1 MNTATF
7 DTLSA
12 ARSLEAAGIE
22 SKQAE
27 AIVGA
32 IRSSGEASVT
42 KADLTASTTALRGEM
57 KARATELRGE
67 MAGYPV
73 TRSELVARNPWQPAG
88 PRLSSY
94 RRRGAGS
101 HRRCRA
107 TMHGAPSLASAMA
120 QGQDDPPWRRPPKL
134 QGGVSERILHMKLTS
149 VAGKAR

>member
-42 KADLTASTTALRGEM
+42 KADLTASTTELRGAMNELRGEM
-57 KARATELRGE
+57 KAMAAELRGE
-67 MAGYPV
+67 ISSAVNKMLLAPTRHCRIAVCGNQGLRLGMRRCKLGATKPV
-73 TRSELVARNPWQPAG
+73 PVSDSPVVGLLQV
-88 PRLSSY
+88 LSGEHGRISHAAST
-94 RRRGAGS
+94 RRRVGS
-101 HRRCRA
+101 HC
-107 TMHGAPSLASAMA
+107 
-120 QGQDDPPWRRPPKL
+120 
-134 QGGVSERILHMKLTS
+134 
-149 VAGKAR
+149 